1 MQQHNSYQTTASIEN
16 KDRYAMKEPAFLH
29 RFIKRLF
36 DLLLSF
42 TGIVLISPIFILVLL
57 LQWCTTPGTAFFRQ
71 ERIGKGGKPF
81 HIIKFRTMQLDAES
95 DGPQLVN
102 IQNSSRFTRC
112 GQFLRKHHLDELP
125 QLWNGLIGD
134 MSFVGDRPER
144 AFFINQIMEKD
155 QRYAMLFAIR
165 PGITSEAAIYNGY
178 TDTMDKMLRRLELD
192 IDYLNHF
199 SVWTD
204 IKIIL
209 LTAFVFF
216 SGRQDASQN
225 SKQH

>member
-1 MQQHNSYQTTASIEN
+1 MQQHNSYPTTASIDNE
-16 KDRYAMKEPAFLH
+16 DRYAMKKPALLH
-29 RFIKRLF
+29 RVIKRLL

-71 ERIGKGGKPF
+71 ERIGKDGKPF
-81 HIIKFRTMQLDAES
+81 HIIKFRTMELDAES
-95 DGPQLVN
+95 EGPQLVN
-102 IQNSSRFTRC
+102 IQNSSRFTRF

-125 QLWNGLIGD
+125 QLWNVLIGD
-134 MSFVGDRPER
+134 MSFVGYRPER

-178 TDTMDKMLRRLELD
+178 TDTMEKMLRRLEMD
-192 IDYLNHF
+192 IDYMKRVSLK
-199 SVWTD
+199 TD
-204 IKIIL
+204 IIIIFKSIYML
-209 LTAFVFF
+209 M
-216 SGRQDASQN
+216 SG
-225 SKQH
+225 KQYANTKV

>member
-1 MQQHNSYQTTASIEN
+1 MQQHNSFPPTASN
-16 KDRYAMKEPAFLH
+16 DKKDRYAMKKPALLH
-29 RFIKRLF
+29 RFLKRLL

-71 ERIGKGGKPF
+71 ERIGKDGKPF

-125 QLWNGLIGD
+125 QLWNVLIGD
-134 MSFVGDRPER
+134 MSFVGYRPER

-155 QRYAMLFAIR
+155 QRYTMLFAIR

-178 TDTMDKMLRRLELD
+178 TDTMEKMLRRLEMD
-192 IDYLNHF
+192 IDYMKRVSLK
-199 SVWTD
+199 TD
-204 IKIIL
+204 IIIIFKSIYML
-209 LTAFVFF
+209 M
-216 SGRQDASQN
+216 SG
-225 SKQH
+225 KQYANTKV

>member
-1 MQQHNSYQTTASIEN
+1 
-16 KDRYAMKEPAFLH
+16 
-29 RFIKRLF
+29 
-36 DLLLSF
+36 
-42 TGIVLISPIFILVLL
+42 
-57 LQWCTTPGTAFFRQ
+57 
-71 ERIGKGGKPF
+71 
-81 HIIKFRTMQLDAES
+81 MQLDAES

-125 QLWNGLIGD
+125 QLWNVLIGD
-134 MSFVGDRPER
+134 MSFVGYRPER

-155 QRYAMLFAIR
+155 QRYTMLFAIR

-178 TDTMDKMLRRLELD
+178 TDTMEKMLRRLEMD

-216 SGRQDASQN
+216 SGKQDASQ
-225 SKQH
+225 

>member
-1 MQQHNSYQTTASIEN
+1 
-16 KDRYAMKEPAFLH
+16 MKKPALFH

-71 ERIGKGGKPF
+71 ERIGKDGKPF

-125 QLWNGLIGD
+125 QLWNVLIGD
-134 MSFVGDRPER
+134 MSFVGYRPER

-178 TDTMDKMLRRLELD
+178 TDTMEKMLRRLEMD
-192 IDYLNHF
+192 IDYMKRVSLK
-199 SVWTD
+199 TD
-204 IKIIL
+204 IIIIFKSIYML
-209 LTAFVFF
+209 M
-216 SGRQDASQN
+216 SG
-225 SKQH
+225 KQYANTKV

>member
-1 MQQHNSYQTTASIEN
+1 MQQHNSYPTTASIDK
-16 KDRYAMKEPAFLH
+16 KDRYAMKKPALFH

-42 TGIVLISPIFILVLL
+42 TGIVLIFPIFILVLL

-71 ERIGKGGKPF
+71 ERIGKDGKPF

-102 IQNSSRFTRC
+102 IKNSSRFTRC

-125 QLWNGLIGD
+125 QLWNVLIGD
-134 MSFVGDRPER
+134 MSFVGYRPER

>member
-1 MQQHNSYQTTASIEN
+1 MQQHNSYSKSQLGYN
-16 KDRYAMKEPAFLH
+16 KNGYTMKKPALVH
-29 RFIKRLF
+29 RITKRLL
-36 DLLLSF
+36 DLLFSII
-42 TGIVLISPIFILVLL
+42 GIVIVSPIFILVLL

-81 HIIKFRTMQLDAES
+81 HIIKFRTMELDAES

-125 QLWNGLIGD
+125 QLWNVFIGD
-134 MSFVGDRPER
+134 MSFVGYRPER

-155 QRYAMLFAIR
+155 ERYAMLYAIR
-165 PGITSEAAIYNGY
+165 PGVTSKAAIYNGY
-178 TDTMDKMLRRLELD
+178 TDSMDKMLRRLEMDL
-192 IDYLNHF
+192 DYLNHF

-216 SGRQDASQN
+216 SGKQDASQN

>member
-1 MQQHNSYQTTASIEN
+1 
-16 KDRYAMKEPAFLH
+16 MKKPALFH

-42 TGIVLISPIFILVLL
+42 TGIVLIFPIFILVLL

-71 ERIGKGGKPF
+71 ERIGKDGKPF

-102 IQNSSRFTRC
+102 IKNSSRFTRC

-125 QLWNGLIGD
+125 QLWNVLIGD
-134 MSFVGDRPER
+134 MSFVGYRPER

>member
-1 MQQHNSYQTTASIEN
+1 
-16 KDRYAMKEPAFLH
+16 MKEPAFLH

-102 IQNSSRFTRC
+102 VQNSSRFTRC

-125 QLWNGLIGD
+125 QLWNVLIGD
-134 MSFVGDRPER
+134 MSFVGYRPER

-178 TDTMDKMLRRLELD
+178 TDTMEKMLRRLEMD
-192 IDYLNHF
+192 IDYMKRVSLK
-199 SVWTD
+199 TD
-204 IKIIL
+204 IIIIFKSIYML
-209 LTAFVFF
+209 M
-216 SGRQDASQN
+216 SG
-225 SKQH
+225 KQYANTKV

>member
-1 MQQHNSYQTTASIEN
+1 MQQHNSYPTTASIDK
-16 KDRYAMKEPAFLH
+16 KDRYAMKKPALFH

-71 ERIGKGGKPF
+71 ERIGKDGKPF

-102 IQNSSRFTRC
+102 IKNSSRFTRC

-125 QLWNGLIGD
+125 QLWNVLIGD
-134 MSFVGDRPER
+134 MSFVGYRPER

-178 TDTMDKMLRRLELD
+178 TDTMEKMLRRLEMD
-192 IDYLNHF
+192 IDYMKRVSLK
-199 SVWTD
+199 TD
-204 IKIIL
+204 IIIIFKSIYML
-209 LTAFVFF
+209 M
-216 SGRQDASQN
+216 SG
-225 SKQH
+225 KQYANTKV

>member
-1 MQQHNSYQTTASIEN
+1 MQQHNSYPTTASIDNE
-16 KDRYAMKEPAFLH
+16 DRYAMKKPALFH

-36 DLLLSF
+36 DLLLSL

-71 ERIGKGGKPF
+71 ERIGKDGKPF
-81 HIIKFRTMQLDAES
+81 HIIKFRTMELDAES
-95 DGPQLVN
+95 EGPQLVN
-102 IQNSSRFTRC
+102 IQNSSRFTRF

-125 QLWNGLIGD
+125 QLWNVLIGD
-134 MSFVGDRPER
+134 MSFVGYRPER

-178 TDTMDKMLRRLELD
+178 TDTMEKMLRRLEMD
-192 IDYLNHF
+192 IDYMKRVSLK
-199 SVWTD
+199 TD
-204 IKIIL
+204 IIIIFKSIYML
-209 LTAFVFF
+209 M
-216 SGRQDASQN
+216 SGRQYAN
-225 SKQH
+225 TKV

>member
-1 MQQHNSYQTTASIEN
+1 MQQHNSYPTTASIDK
-16 KDRYAMKEPAFLH
+16 KDRYAMKKPALLH
-29 RFIKRLF
+29 RFIKRLL

-42 TGIVLISPIFILVLL
+42 TGIVLISPIFIVVLL

-71 ERIGKGGKPF
+71 ERIGKDGKPF
-81 HIIKFRTMQLDAES
+81 YIIKFRTMQLDAES

-125 QLWNGLIGD
+125 QLWNVLIGD
-134 MSFVGDRPER
+134 MSFVGYRPER

-178 TDTMDKMLRRLELD
+178 TDTMEKMLRRLEMD
-192 IDYLNHF
+192 IDYMKRVSLK
-199 SVWTD
+199 TD
-204 IKIIL
+204 IIIIFKSIYML
-209 LTAFVFF
+209 M
-216 SGRQDASQN
+216 SG
-225 SKQH
+225 KQYANTKV

>member
-71 ERIGKGGKPF
+71 ERIGKDGKPF
-81 HIIKFRTMQLDAES
+81 HIIKFRTMELDAES
-95 DGPQLVN
+95 EGPQLVN
-102 IQNSSRFTRC
+102 IQNSSRFTRF

-125 QLWNGLIGD
+125 QLWNVLIGD
-134 MSFVGDRPER
+134 MSFVGYRPER

-178 TDTMDKMLRRLELD
+178 TDTMDKMLRRLEMD
-192 IDYLNHF
+192 IDYMKCVSLK
-199 SVWTD
+199 TD
-204 IKIIL
+204 TIIIFKSIYML
-209 LTAFVFF
+209 M
-216 SGRQDASQN
+216 SG
-225 SKQH
+225 KQYANTKV

>member
-1 MQQHNSYQTTASIEN
+1 MQQHNSYPTTASIDK
-16 KDRYAMKEPAFLH
+16 KDRYSMKKPALFH
-29 RFIKRLF
+29 RFIKRLL

-42 TGIVLISPIFILVLL
+42 TGIVLISPIFIVVLL

-71 ERIGKGGKPF
+71 ERIGKDGKPF

-125 QLWNGLIGD
+125 QLWNVLIGD
-134 MSFVGDRPER
+134 MSFVGYRPER

-155 QRYAMLFAIR
+155 QRYTMLFAIR

-178 TDTMDKMLRRLELD
+178 TDTMEKMLRRLEMD
-192 IDYLNHF
+192 IDYMKRVSLK
-199 SVWTD
+199 TD
-204 IKIIL
+204 IIIIFKSIYML
-209 LTAFVFF
+209 M
-216 SGRQDASQN
+216 SG
-225 SKQH
+225 KQYANTKV

>member
-1 MQQHNSYQTTASIEN
+1 
-16 KDRYAMKEPAFLH
+16 MKKPALFH
-29 RFIKRLF
+29 RFIKRLL

-71 ERIGKGGKPF
+71 ERIGKDGKPF

-125 QLWNGLIGD
+125 QLWNVLIGD
-134 MSFVGDRPER
+134 MSFVGYRPER

-178 TDTMDKMLRRLELD
+178 TDTMEKMLRRLEMD
-192 IDYLNHF
+192 IDYMKRVSLK
-199 SVWTD
+199 TD
-204 IKIIL
+204 IIIIFKSIYML
-209 LTAFVFF
+209 M
-216 SGRQDASQN
+216 SG
-225 SKQH
+225 KQYANTKV

>member
-1 MQQHNSYQTTASIEN
+1 MQQHNSFPPTASIDK
-16 KDRYAMKEPAFLH
+16 KDRYAMKKPALLH
-29 RFIKRLF
+29 RFLKRLL

-57 LQWCTTPGTAFFRQ
+57 LQWYTTPGTAFFRQ
-71 ERIGKGGKPF
+71 ERIGKDGKPF

-125 QLWNGLIGD
+125 QLWNVLIGD
-134 MSFVGDRPER
+134 MSFVGYRPER

-178 TDTMDKMLRRLELD
+178 TDTMEKMLRRLEMD

-216 SGRQDASQN
+216 SGKQDASQY

>member
-1 MQQHNSYQTTASIEN
+1 MQQHNSFPPTASIDK
-16 KDRYAMKEPAFLH
+16 KDRYAMKKPALLH
-29 RFIKRLF
+29 RFIKRLL

-71 ERIGKGGKPF
+71 ERIGKDGKPF

-125 QLWNGLIGD
+125 QLWNVLIGD
-134 MSFVGDRPER
+134 MSFVGYRPER

-178 TDTMDKMLRRLELD
+178 TDTMDKMLRRLEMD
-192 IDYLNHF
+192 IDYMKRVSLK
-199 SVWTD
+199 TD
-204 IKIIL
+204 IIIIFKSIYML
-209 LTAFVFF
+209 M
-216 SGRQDASQN
+216 SG
-225 SKQH
+225 KQYANTKV

>member
-1 MQQHNSYQTTASIEN
+1 MQQHNSYPTTASIDNE
-16 KDRYAMKEPAFLH
+16 DRYAMKKPALFH

-36 DLLLSF
+36 DLLLSL

-71 ERIGKGGKPF
+71 ERIGKDGKPF
-81 HIIKFRTMQLDAES
+81 HIIKFRTMELDAEFE
-95 DGPQLVN
+95 GPQLVN

-125 QLWNGLIGD
+125 QLWNVLIGD
-134 MSFVGDRPER
+134 MSFVGYRPER

-178 TDTMDKMLRRLELD
+178 TDTMEKMLRRLEMD
-192 IDYLNHF
+192 IDYMKRVSLK
-199 SVWTD
+199 TD
-204 IKIIL
+204 IIIIFKSIYML
-209 LTAFVFF
+209 M
-216 SGRQDASQN
+216 SG
-225 SKQH
+225 KQYANTKV

>member
-1 MQQHNSYQTTASIEN
+1 MQQHNSFPPTASIDK
-16 KDRYAMKEPAFLH
+16 KDRYAMKKPALLH
-29 RFIKRLF
+29 RFLKRLL

-71 ERIGKGGKPF
+71 ERIGKDGKPF

-125 QLWNGLIGD
+125 QLWNVLIGD
-134 MSFVGDRPER
+134 MSFVGYRPER

-178 TDTMDKMLRRLELD
+178 TDTMEKMLRRLEMD
-192 IDYLNHF
+192 IDYMKRVSLK
-199 SVWTD
+199 TD
-204 IKIIL
+204 IIIIFKSIYML
-209 LTAFVFF
+209 M
-216 SGRQDASQN
+216 SG
-225 SKQH
+225 KQYANTKV

>member
-1 MQQHNSYQTTASIEN
+1 
-16 KDRYAMKEPAFLH
+16 MKKPALLH
-29 RFIKRLF
+29 RFLKRLL

-57 LQWCTTPGTAFFRQ
+57 LQWYTTPGTAFFRQ
-71 ERIGKGGKPF
+71 ERIGKDGKPF

-125 QLWNGLIGD
+125 QLWNVLIGD
-134 MSFVGDRPER
+134 MSFVGYRPER

-155 QRYAMLFAIR
+155 QRYTMLFAIR

-178 TDTMDKMLRRLELD
+178 TDTMEKMLRRLEMD

-216 SGRQDASQN
+216 SGKQDASQ
-225 SKQH
+225 

>member
-1 MQQHNSYQTTASIEN
+1 MQQHNSYPTTASIDK
-16 KDRYAMKEPAFLH
+16 KDRYSMKKPALFH
-29 RFIKRLF
+29 RFIKRLL

-57 LQWCTTPGTAFFRQ
+57 LQWYTTPGTAFFRQ
-71 ERIGKGGKPF
+71 ERIGKDGKPF

-125 QLWNGLIGD
+125 QLWNVLIGD
-134 MSFVGDRPER
+134 MSFVGYRPER

-155 QRYAMLFAIR
+155 QRYTMLFAIR

-178 TDTMDKMLRRLELD
+178 TDTMEKMLRRLEMD

-216 SGRQDASQN
+216 SGKQDASQ
-225 SKQH
+225 

>member
-1 MQQHNSYQTTASIEN
+1 MQQHNSYPTTASIDK
-16 KDRYAMKEPAFLH
+16 KDKYAMKKPALLH
-29 RFIKRLF
+29 RFIKRLL

-42 TGIVLISPIFILVLL
+42 TGIVLISPIFIVVLL

-71 ERIGKGGKPF
+71 ERIGKDGKPF

-125 QLWNGLIGD
+125 QLWNVLIGD
-134 MSFVGDRPER
+134 MSFVGYRPER

-178 TDTMDKMLRRLELD
+178 TDTMEKMLRRLEMD
-192 IDYLNHF
+192 IDYMKRVSLK
-199 SVWTD
+199 TD
-204 IKIIL
+204 IIIIFKSIYML
-209 LTAFVFF
+209 M
-216 SGRQDASQN
+216 SG
-225 SKQH
+225 KQYANTKV

>member
-1 MQQHNSYQTTASIEN
+1 MQQHNSYPTTASIDK
-16 KDRYAMKEPAFLH
+16 KDRYSMKKPALFH
-29 RFIKRLF
+29 RFIKRLL

-42 TGIVLISPIFILVLL
+42 TGIVLISPIFIVVLL

-71 ERIGKGGKPF
+71 ERIGKDGKPF

-95 DGPQLVN
+95 DGPRLVN

-125 QLWNGLIGD
+125 QLWNVLIGD
-134 MSFVGDRPER
+134 MSFVGYRPER

-155 QRYAMLFAIR
+155 QRYTMLFAIR

-178 TDTMDKMLRRLELD
+178 TDTMEKMLRRLEMD
-192 IDYLNHF
+192 IDYMKRVSLK
-199 SVWTD
+199 TD
-204 IKIIL
+204 IIIIFKSIYML
-209 LTAFVFF
+209 M
-216 SGRQDASQN
+216 SG
-225 SKQH
+225 KQYANTKV

>member
-1 MQQHNSYQTTASIEN
+1 
-16 KDRYAMKEPAFLH
+16 MKKPALLH
-29 RFIKRLF
+29 RFLKRLL

-57 LQWCTTPGTAFFRQ
+57 LQWYTTPGTAFFRQ
-71 ERIGKGGKPF
+71 ERIGKDGKPF

-125 QLWNGLIGD
+125 QLWNVLIGD
-134 MSFVGDRPER
+134 MSFVGYRPER

-178 TDTMDKMLRRLELD
+178 TDTMEKMLRRLEMD
-192 IDYLNHF
+192 IDYMKRVSLK
-199 SVWTD
+199 TD
-204 IKIIL
+204 IIIIFKSIYML
-209 LTAFVFF
+209 M
-216 SGRQDASQN
+216 SG
-225 SKQH
+225 KQYANTKV

>member
-1 MQQHNSYQTTASIEN
+1 
-16 KDRYAMKEPAFLH
+16 MKKPALFH

-57 LQWCTTPGTAFFRQ
+57 FQWCTTPGTAFFRQ
-71 ERIGKGGKPF
+71 ERIGKDGKPF

-95 DGPQLVN
+95 NGPQLVN

-125 QLWNGLIGD
+125 QLWNVLIGD
-134 MSFVGDRPER
+134 MSFVGYRPER

-155 QRYAMLFAIR
+155 KRYAMLFAIR

-178 TDTMDKMLRRLELD
+178 TDTMEKMLRRLEMD

-216 SGRQDASQN
+216 SGKQDASQY

>member
-1 MQQHNSYQTTASIEN
+1 
-16 KDRYAMKEPAFLH
+16 MKEPAFLH

-42 TGIVLISPIFILVLL
+42 TGIVLISPIFTLVLL

-125 QLWNGLIGD
+125 QLWNVLIGD
-134 MSFVGDRPER
+134 MSFVGYRPER

-155 QRYAMLFAIR
+155 KRYAMLFAIR

-178 TDTMDKMLRRLELD
+178 TDTMDKMLRRLEMD
-192 IDYLNHF
+192 IDYMKRVSLK
-199 SVWTD
+199 TD
-204 IKIIL
+204 IIIIFKSIYML
-209 LTAFVFF
+209 M
-216 SGRQDASQN
+216 SG
-225 SKQH
+225 KQYANT

>member
-1 MQQHNSYQTTASIEN
+1 MQQHNSFPPTASIDK
-16 KDRYAMKEPAFLH
+16 KDRYAMKKPALFH
-29 RFIKRLF
+29 RFIKRLL

-42 TGIVLISPIFILVLL
+42 TGIVLISPILVLL
-57 LQWCTTPGTAFFRQ
+57 LKWCTSPGTAFFRQ
-71 ERIGKGGKPF
+71 ERIGKDGKPF

-125 QLWNGLIGD
+125 QLWNVLIGD
-134 MSFVGDRPER
+134 MSFVGYRPER

-178 TDTMDKMLRRLELD
+178 TDTMEKMLRRLEMD
-192 IDYLNHF
+192 IDYMKRVSLK
-199 SVWTD
+199 TD
-204 IKIIL
+204 IIIIFKSIYML
-209 LTAFVFF
+209 M
-216 SGRQDASQN
+216 SG
-225 SKQH
+225 KQYANTKV

>member
-1 MQQHNSYQTTASIEN
+1 MQQHNSYPTTASIDNE
-16 KDRYAMKEPAFLH
+16 DRYTMKKPALFH

-36 DLLLSF
+36 DLLLSL

-71 ERIGKGGKPF
+71 ERIGKDGKPF

-95 DGPQLVN
+95 EGPQLVN
-102 IQNSSRFTRC
+102 IQNSSRFTRF

-125 QLWNGLIGD
+125 QLWNVLIGD
-134 MSFVGDRPER
+134 MSFVGYRPER

-178 TDTMDKMLRRLELD
+178 TDTMEKMLRRLEMD
-192 IDYLNHF
+192 IDYMKRVSLK
-199 SVWTD
+199 TD
-204 IKIIL
+204 IIIIFKSIYML
-209 LTAFVFF
+209 M
-216 SGRQDASQN
+216 SGRQYAN
-225 SKQH
+225 TKV

>member
-1 MQQHNSYQTTASIEN
+1 
-16 KDRYAMKEPAFLH
+16 MKKPALVH
-29 RFIKRLF
+29 RVTKRLL
-36 DLLLSF
+36 DLLFSII
-42 TGIVLISPIFILVLL
+42 GIVIVSPIFILVLL

-81 HIIKFRTMQLDAES
+81 HIIKFRTMELDAES

-125 QLWNGLIGD
+125 QLWNVLVGD
-134 MSFVGDRPER
+134 MSFVGYRPER

-178 TDTMDKMLRRLELD
+178 TDTMEKMLRRLEMD
-192 IDYLNHF
+192 IDYMKRVSLK
-199 SVWTD
+199 TD
-204 IKIIL
+204 IIIIFKSIYML
-209 LTAFVFF
+209 M
-216 SGRQDASQN
+216 SG
-225 SKQH
+225 KQYANTKV

>member
-1 MQQHNSYQTTASIEN
+1 MQQHNSFPPTASIDK
-16 KDRYAMKEPAFLH
+16 KDRYAMKKPALLH
-29 RFIKRLF
+29 RFIKRLL

-71 ERIGKGGKPF
+71 ERIGKDGKPF

-125 QLWNGLIGD
+125 QLWNVLIGD
-134 MSFVGDRPER
+134 MSFVGYRPER

-178 TDTMDKMLRRLELD
+178 TDTMEKMLRRLEMD
-192 IDYLNHF
+192 IDYMKRVSLK
-199 SVWTD
+199 TD
-204 IKIIL
+204 IIIIFKSIYML
-209 LTAFVFF
+209 M
-216 SGRQDASQN
+216 SG
-225 SKQH
+225 KQYANTKV

>member
-1 MQQHNSYQTTASIEN
+1 
-16 KDRYAMKEPAFLH
+16 MKKPALLH
-29 RFIKRLF
+29 RFIKRLL

-71 ERIGKGGKPF
+71 ERIGKDGKPF

-125 QLWNGLIGD
+125 QLWNVLIGD
-134 MSFVGDRPER
+134 MSFVGYRPER

-178 TDTMDKMLRRLELD
+178 TDTMEKMLRRLEMD
-192 IDYLNHF
+192 IDYMKRVSLK
-199 SVWTD
+199 TD
-204 IKIIL
+204 IIIIFKSIYML
-209 LTAFVFF
+209 M
-216 SGRQDASQN
+216 SG
-225 SKQH
+225 KQYANTKV

>member
-1 MQQHNSYQTTASIEN
+1 MQQHNSSPITASIDK
-16 KDRYAMKEPAFLH
+16 KDRYAMKKPALLH

-71 ERIGKGGKPF
+71 ERIGKDGKPF
-81 HIIKFRTMQLDAES
+81 HIIKFRTMELDAES

-102 IQNSSRFTRC
+102 IQNSSRFTRY

-125 QLWNGLIGD
+125 QLWNVLIGD
-134 MSFVGDRPER
+134 MSFVGYRPER

-155 QRYAMLFAIR
+155 KRYAMLFAIR

-178 TDTMDKMLRRLELD
+178 TDTMDKMLRRLEMD
-192 IDYLNHF
+192 IDYMKCVSLK
-199 SVWTD
+199 TD
-204 IKIIL
+204 TIIIFKSIYML
-209 LTAFVFF
+209 M
-216 SGRQDASQN
+216 SG
-225 SKQH
+225 KQYANTKV

>member
-16 KDRYAMKEPAFLH
+16 EDRYAMKEPAFLH

-71 ERIGKGGKPF
+71 ERIGKDGKPF
-81 HIIKFRTMQLDAES
+81 HIIKFRTMELDAES
-95 DGPQLVN
+95 EGPQLVN
-102 IQNSSRFTRC
+102 IQNSSRFTRF

-125 QLWNGLIGD
+125 QLWNVLIGD
-134 MSFVGDRPER
+134 MSFVGYRPER

-155 QRYAMLFAIR
+155 KRYAMLFAIR

-178 TDTMDKMLRRLELD
+178 TDTMDKMLRRLEMD
-192 IDYLNHF
+192 IDYMKCVSLK
-199 SVWTD
+199 TD
-204 IKIIL
+204 TIIIFKSIYML
-209 LTAFVFF
+209 M
-216 SGRQDASQN
+216 SG
-225 SKQH
+225 KQYANTKV

>member
-1 MQQHNSYQTTASIEN
+1 MQQHNSFPPTASIDK
-16 KDRYAMKEPAFLH
+16 KDRYAMKKPALFH
-29 RFIKRLF
+29 RFIKRLL

-71 ERIGKGGKPF
+71 ERIGKDGKPF

-125 QLWNGLIGD
+125 QLWNVLIGD
-134 MSFVGDRPER
+134 MSFVGYRPER

-178 TDTMDKMLRRLELD
+178 TDTMEKMLRRLEMD
-192 IDYLNHF
+192 IDYMKRVSLK
-199 SVWTD
+199 TD
-204 IKIIL
+204 IIIIFKSIYML
-209 LTAFVFF
+209 M
-216 SGRQDASQN
+216 SG
-225 SKQH
+225 KQYANTKV

>member
-1 MQQHNSYQTTASIEN
+1 MQQHNSFPPSASIDK
-16 KDRYAMKEPAFLH
+16 KDRYAMKKPALLH
-29 RFIKRLF
+29 RFIKRLL

-42 TGIVLISPIFILVLL
+42 TGIVLISPIFIFVLL

-71 ERIGKGGKPF
+71 ERIGKDGKPF

-125 QLWNGLIGD
+125 QLWNVLVGD
-134 MSFVGDRPER
+134 MSFVGYRPER

-155 QRYAMLFAIR
+155 ERYAMLFAIR
-165 PGITSEAAIYNGY
+165 PGITSKAAIYNGY
-178 TDTMDKMLRRLELD
+178 TDTMEKMLRRLEID

-216 SGRQDASQN
+216 SGKQDASQN

>member
-1 MQQHNSYQTTASIEN
+1 MQQHNSYPTTASIDK
-16 KDRYAMKEPAFLH
+16 KDKYAMKKPALLH
-29 RFIKRLF
+29 RFIKRLL

-42 TGIVLISPIFILVLL
+42 TGIVLISPIFIVVLL

-71 ERIGKGGKPF
+71 ERIGKDGKPF

-125 QLWNGLIGD
+125 QLWNVLIGD
-134 MSFVGDRPER
+134 MSFVGYRPER

-178 TDTMDKMLRRLELD
+178 TDTMEKMLRRLEMD
-192 IDYLNHF
+192 VDYMKRVSLK
-199 SVWTD
+199 TD
-204 IKIIL
+204 IIIIFKSIYML
-209 LTAFVFF
+209 M
-216 SGRQDASQN
+216 SG
-225 SKQH
+225 KQYANTKV

>member
-1 MQQHNSYQTTASIEN
+1 MQQHNSYPTTASIDNE
-16 KDRYAMKEPAFLH
+16 DRYAMKKPALFH

-36 DLLLSF
+36 DLLLSL

-71 ERIGKGGKPF
+71 ERIGKDGKPF
-81 HIIKFRTMQLDAES
+81 HIIKFRTMELDAES
-95 DGPQLVN
+95 EGPQLVN
-102 IQNSSRFTRC
+102 IQNSSRFTRF

-125 QLWNGLIGD
+125 QLWNVLIGD
-134 MSFVGDRPER
+134 MSFVGYRPER

-178 TDTMDKMLRRLELD
+178 TDTMDKMLRRLEMD
-192 IDYLNHF
+192 IDYMKCVSLK
-199 SVWTD
+199 TD
-204 IKIIL
+204 TIIIFKSIYML
-209 LTAFVFF
+209 M
-216 SGRQDASQN
+216 SG
-225 SKQH
+225 KQYANTKV